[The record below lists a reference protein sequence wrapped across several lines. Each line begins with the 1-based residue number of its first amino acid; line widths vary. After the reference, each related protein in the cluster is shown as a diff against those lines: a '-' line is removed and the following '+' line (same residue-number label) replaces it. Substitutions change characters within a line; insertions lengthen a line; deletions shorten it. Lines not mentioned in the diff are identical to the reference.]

1 MPGGVPVDV
10 GVGLELEKAGA
21 YEDVVIAGCV
31 PGGAAHESGAIL
43 SGDVLLA
50 VDGASFFGQP
60 LGRVRAAIRGPKNT
74 RVRLSLRRMLE
85 HGMSARDFDVDLVR
99 KSAPPPPAPPGL
111 EVHEVAGATAL
122 DISNGVPQKRGRQS
136 NAIDFSAAG
145 CIEQSGLW
153 ASDGED
159 VRTPRHY
166 AACAASEPL
175 FHGCAG
181 TSAASRQRQ
190 QIKDLWPHT
199 QERVT
204 LSADSRQDA
213 HAESQ
218 DSAAPVLE
226 DWVFSSSATGGGQGR
241 TGAGREQPA
250 DETWLKSGAE
260 QDDPF
265 LPSLSATPEARQPV
279 QPSDQIGPSTGG
291 AGRRPRGD
299 LGQHSRP
306 PLPSPH
312 QQEKNTF
319 CGDSVHDEEMHSRL
333 IFLSTEN
340 SRLQRRVEE
349 LEV

>member
-1 MPGGVPVDV
+1 MPGGVPDDV
-10 GVGLELEKAGA
+10 GVGLGLEKAGA

-74 RVRLSLRRMLE
+74 RVRLSLRRMLG

-99 KSAPPPPAPPGL
+99 KSAPKPPAPPSL
-111 EVHEVAGATAL
+111 EEHEVAGATAL
-122 DISNGVPQKRGRQS
+122 DISNGVLPQKRERQG

-159 VRTPRHY
+159 VRTPRHH
-166 AACAASEPL
+166 AECAASEPL
-175 FHGCAG
+175 FHGCTG
-181 TSAASRQRQ
+181 TSAASQQR
-190 QIKDLWPHT
+190 KELWPNT

-213 HAESQ
+213 HAVSQ

-241 TGAGREQPA
+241 TGGGREQPA
-250 DETWLKSGAE
+250 GEIWLKSGAE

-340 SRLQRRVEE
+340 GRLQRRVEE

>member
-1 MPGGVPVDV
+1 M
-10 GVGLELEKAGA
+10 
-21 YEDVVIAGCV
+21 
-31 PGGAAHESGAIL
+31 
-43 SGDVLLA
+43 
-50 VDGASFFGQP
+50 
-60 LGRVRAAIRGPKNT
+60 
-74 RVRLSLRRMLE
+74 
-85 HGMSARDFDVDLVR
+85 
-99 KSAPPPPAPPGL
+99 
-111 EVHEVAGATAL
+111 
-122 DISNGVPQKRGRQS
+122 
-136 NAIDFSAAG
+136 
-145 CIEQSGLW
+145 
-153 ASDGED
+153 
-159 VRTPRHY
+159 RTPRHY
-166 AACAASEPL
+166 PACAASEPL
-175 FHGCAG
+175 FHGCGG

-291 AGRRPRGD
+291 AGRRATGD
-299 LGQHSRP
+299 PGQHSRP

-312 QQEKNTF
+312 QREKKTF